1 MRVSHLAFTF
11 FETRFTIFTQIDTI
25 NENSFLL
32 TAVVKESKEAQAV
45 VAFELTSSE

>member
-1 MRVSHLAFTF
+1 MRVSHLASTF
-11 FETRFTIFTQIDTI
+11 FETSFTIFTQINTND
-25 NENSFLL
+25 EKSFLL